1 MKISFEA
8 HDIYIAEICY
18 HNSCYMKFA
27 IKKKVTVNNE
37 EEMENL
43 QNDVLEEFLLNLKK
57 RVIHQKE
64 TFLLI
69 DLLEDIKRL
78 SIENVW
84 KMP

>member
-8 HDIYIAEICY
+8 HDIYIADTFY

-43 QNDVLEEFLLNLKK
+43 QNDVLEEFLLSLKK

-64 TFLLI
+64 TFLLS

>member
-8 HDIYIAEICY
+8 HDIYIADIFY

-43 QNDVLEEFLLNLKK
+43 QNDVLEEFLLSLKK